1 MERSANT
8 LTAGYPS
15 TIIGSMHDSYEA
27 YVERLQ
33 QYTTR
38 EGLSDLR
45 LAREEFHRLTGEFE
59 EGEPWFETR
68 MRMFLDWYLLDRRG
82 PNDITPVE
90 GFLETNRSML
100 DEADRKQFE
109 HLTVTL
115 RSVFKIVRMR
125 GDSLL
130 LDDLAGGGQW
140 LARWILPTVGI
151 KKNDILNSRMALFD
165 GTVTIGRGAVLHPR
179 EALESVE
186 GIVARAFREE
196 MPARQIVDH
205 LDKMRLKLD
214 RYSNV
219 KIRHVYQYPDDA
231 LL

>member
-1 MERSANT
+1 MERSART
-8 LTAGYPS
+8 LTGGYPS
-15 TIIGSMHDSYEA
+15 TIIEAMEVSYEV
-27 YVERLQ
+27 YIERLQ
-33 QYTTR
+33 QYATR

-45 LAREEFHRLTGEFE
+45 LARDEFHRLTGEFE
-59 EGEPWFETR
+59 EGEPWFEVR

-82 PNDITPVE
+82 LDDKTPVE
-90 GFLETNRSML
+90 SFIETNRNML
-100 DEADRKQFE
+100 DDADRNQFE
-109 HLTVTL
+109 DLTVTL

-140 LARWILPTVGI
+140 LARWILPTVGL
-151 KKNDILNSRMALFD
+151 KKNDILNSRMVLFD
-165 GTVTIGRGAVLHPR
+165 NTPTIGRGAVLHPR

-186 GIVARAFREE
+186 KIVTRAYREE

>member
-1 MERSANT
+1 ME
-8 LTAGYPS
+8 
-15 TIIGSMHDSYEA
+15 DSYEA
-27 YVERLQ
+27 FIERLQ
-33 QYTTR
+33 QHATR

-45 LAREEFHRLTGEFE
+45 LARDEFHRLTGEFE

-82 PNDITPVE
+82 HDDITPVE
-90 GFLETNRSML
+90 SFIEANRSTL
-100 DEADRKQFE
+100 DDADRKQFE

-140 LARWILPTVGI
+140 LARWILPTVGL
-151 KKNDILNSRMALFD
+151 KKNDILNSRMVLFD
-165 GTVTIGRGAVLHPR
+165 DIVTIGRGAVLHPR

-186 GIVARAFREE
+186 RIVARAYREE